1 MIQGFR
7 FQQAT
12 SKIFYSLSLFQV
24 LFTLQAFGQEVIPTK
39 DKNQIKFAFGSC
51 NKFTPEQQ
59 SEIFDK
65 IALQNPDSFAW
76 LGDAAYID
84 IRKYIHYWE
93 PDPSEESIK
102 RKFDNVVQD
111 QHYKKLL
118 QTNAKIIGVWDDH
131 DYNMNDG
138 GKDFEGKYIIQR
150 LYLDFLNEPS
160 DSPRR
165 SNQQGIYVSYY
176 LGEEKRVKVILLG
189 ELFIFY
195 LQRFQIFQFSLLTN
209 YQTDV
214 RFNRDH
220 RRDPNPTDM
229 LGEAQWKWLEQ
240 ELSDKSVLLYLVA
253 SGTQV
258 IPDDRFFQEQW
269 YNPSR
274 QRLLQLI
281 RDKKAPV
288 VLLSGDIHQAE
299 LMEMPCSDQY
309 LGYSLR
315 EITSSGLSFT
325 NTEMTSI
332 FPLFKY
338 IVQLGVPPTF
348 SSHQID
354 RYLERNYGM
363 VNIEWNNTDI
373 MSSTV
378 QLHIYGNIT
387 LAPVLAQEFKL
398 YDFHP
403 NPEKIK
409 EIIDCPI
416 YNLTPTQRKAQN
428 FLVLLQKYDPAAI
441 IVALLGGLL
450 FMNLFK
456 FMKALFSACC
466 RGSQNEINKKIKKD

>member
-12 SKIFYSLSLFQV
+12 SKLLYSLALFQV
-24 LFTLQAFGQEVIPTK
+24 LFTILAFGQEVIPIK
-39 DKNQIKFAFGSC
+39 NKNQIKFAFGSC
-51 NKFTPEQQ
+51 NKFTSEQQ

-84 IRKYIHYWE
+84 IRKFIHYWE

-102 RKFDNVVQD
+102 RKFDSVVQD
-111 QHYKKLL
+111 QHYQKLL

-138 GKDFEGKYIIQR
+138 GKDFQGKYIIQR

-176 LGEEKRVKVILLG
+176 LGEEKRVKVILL
-189 ELFIFY
+189 
-195 LQRFQIFQFSLLTN
+195 
-209 YQTDV
+209 DV

-229 LGEAQWKWLEQ
+229 LGEAQWKWLEV

-332 FPLFKY
+332 FPFFKY

-348 SSHQID
+348 SSHQFD

-409 EIIDCPI
+409 ETIDCPT
-416 YNLTPTQRKAQN
+416 YMLTPTQRKAQN

-441 IVALLGGLL
+441 IIALLGGLL
-450 FMNLFK
+450 FMNVFK
-456 FMKALFSACC
+456 FMKAFFSACC
-466 RGSQNEINKKIKKD
+466 RGNQLQVDKKKKKD